1 MPGFALLFPGQGS
14 QYVGMGQD
22 LYASSPAARAV
33 FDEADLASHGQLKR
47 VIFEGPSEELTD
59 TANAQPALYVTS
71 MACWAALREALG
83 HAMAAQPRFVAGH
96 SLGEY
101 TALAVSG
108 AYSFA
113 DGLKLVSE
121 RGRVMKTA
129 GEAQPGAMAA
139 ILGLSAEEVA
149 EACRQAE
156 AQAQQTV
163 VVANDNAPGQIVIS
177 GTTAAVRAA
186 GEAARSLGA
195 KRALPLAVSIAS
207 HSPLMRGAVERF
219 RPVLR
224 QAQVSAPMLPAVANR
239 SARPLATAD
248 EVVAELEG
256 QLTSPVRWTESI
268 EYMLGH
274 GITAFLEIG
283 PKDVLTGLLKRI
295 APHAAGIAC
304 GDLDGVARAAE
315 FLRQQGA

>member
-33 FDEADLASHGQLKR
+33 FDEADLAWQGRLRR
-47 VIFEGPSEELTD
+47 VIFEGPAEELTD
-59 TANAQPALYVTS
+59 TVNAQPALYVTS

-83 HAMAAQPRFVAGH
+83 DASSIRPEFVAGH

-108 AYSFA
+108 AYSFET
-113 DGLKLVSE
+113 GQRLVTE
-121 RGRVMKTA
+121 RGRAMKAA

-139 ILGLSAEEVA
+139 ILGLSAKDVA

-156 AQAQQTV
+156 AQTHETV
-163 VVANDNAPGQIVIS
+163 VIANDNAPGQIVVS
-177 GTTAAVRAA
+177 GTTAAVSAA
-186 GEAARSLGA
+186 AEFARTLGA
-195 KRALPLAVSIAS
+195 RRAIPLAVSIAS

-219 RPVLR
+219 GPVLR
-224 QAQVSAPMLPAVANR
+224 QAEMGAPVLPVLANR
-239 SARPLATAD
+239 SARSLATAD

-256 QLTSPVRWTESI
+256 QLTSPVRWTETI
-268 EYMLGH
+268 EYMVEH
-274 GITAFLEIG
+274 GIEIFVEVG

-295 APHAAGIAC
+295 APTATGIAC
-304 GDLDGVARAAE
+304 GDLAGVARAAE
-315 FLRQQGA
+315 VLGPLGA